1 MELNRYV
8 NGKSLEEIL
17 HEIFESS
24 KTMSFDPYLTVLAS
38 QVRNGDKDAEQRYV
52 SRYMPY
58 IVSVIRLYRD
68 GRYTD
73 IELISL
79 ALDELLST
87 VREPVL
93 PLDDKMTL
101 FIYEMDAIKKRLGQI
116 TNQSIIT
123 EDRQ

>member
-1 MELNRYV
+1 MMELNRYV
-8 NGKSLEEIL
+8 KGKSLEEIL
-17 HEIFESS
+17 HEIHVSNM
-24 KTMSFDPYLTVLAS
+24 TMSFDPSLTVLAS

-87 VREPVL
+87 VREPGL
-93 PLDDKMTL
+93 PLDDDRTL

-116 TNQSIIT
+116 TNQSINT
-123 EDRQ
+123 ED